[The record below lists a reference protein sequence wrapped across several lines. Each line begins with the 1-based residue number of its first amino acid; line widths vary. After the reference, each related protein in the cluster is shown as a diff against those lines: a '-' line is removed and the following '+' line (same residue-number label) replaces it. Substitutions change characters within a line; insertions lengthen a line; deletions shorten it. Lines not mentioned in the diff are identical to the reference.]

1 MPASPSAQLF
11 AGAVDCGDALS
22 SSLPTLLFTAAG
34 VGVHAVSSNAPTPLF
49 SAAVVAAA
57 HAVSSRTAP
66 SIILSMLFVD
76 YGGGAVYR

>member
-22 SSLPTLLFTAAG
+22 SSLPTLLSTAAG
-34 VGVHAVSSNAPTPLF
+34 VGVHAVSSSAPTPLF
-49 SAAVVAAA
+49 SAVVAAA